1 MLEDIVKGWANENKE
16 LLVVYIVTIFSGVF
30 AGYYMIPSISSKVI
44 KSIQTTGSVKNL
56 LIISLFAAYAFISCA
71 DLAKRYLED
80 IFVPDFNRDI
90 RNEIYRYVISSYDK
104 GKDIELGKLL
114 NIMSYLPSSIRN
126 IMLDMMRIFLPLS
139 IALLVML
146 VYFFRL
152 NRNVAYVQ
160 IGTLLV
166 LVTVMYFHANKLI
179 RESDE
184 SMDDYLKISEKSKD
198 RIANL
203 GSIFTSNQENYE
215 LDRYKK
221 QNQKNIELYRKSLR
235 DNWGL
240 NARNEILIFT
250 SFAVFNFVLFK
261 QKISNEVKM
270 SIFVAEI
277 YYFLK
282 IFQESQREI
291 VGLFVNVGESRALL
305 RYLDDIVETLRDDK
319 NVKKRIKND
328 RLPAVSFKDV
338 DFGYDD
344 NKMILEEFNMNIFK
358 GERVFLKGAS
368 GSGKSTI
375 FQLLLDGLQPTN
387 GDIEIFGRSNED
399 MRGHI
404 FLVDQRT
411 NLFNESVLRNIRYG
425 NDFVEEEEIENLID
439 KIGVNIFDKL
449 PDGLQTKVGID
460 GSKVSGGQR
469 QLIILLRAYFSDA
482 KIILLDEPIA
492 AIDVENVPL
501 IIKMINEIGKNRT
514 IIAISHN
521 EEIESVLNRSI
532 EL

>member
-1 MLEDIVKGWANENKE
+1 
-16 LLVVYIVTIFSGVF
+16 
-30 AGYYMIPSISSKVI
+30 
-44 KSIQTTGSVKNL
+44 
-56 LIISLFAAYAFISCA
+56 
-71 DLAKRYLED
+71 
-80 IFVPDFNRDI
+80 
-90 RNEIYRYVISSYDK
+90 
-104 GKDIELGKLL
+104 
-114 NIMSYLPSSIRN
+114 
-126 IMLDMMRIFLPLS
+126 
-139 IALLVML
+139 
-146 VYFFRL
+146 
-152 NRNVAYVQ
+152 
-160 IGTLLV
+160 
-166 LVTVMYFHANKLI
+166 
-179 RESDE
+179 
-184 SMDDYLKISEKSKD
+184 
-198 RIANL
+198 
-203 GSIFTSNQENYE
+203 
-215 LDRYKK
+215 
-221 QNQKNIELYRKSLR
+221 
-235 DNWGL
+235 
-240 NARNEILIFT
+240 
-250 SFAVFNFVLFK
+250 
-261 QKISNEVKM
+261 
-270 SIFVAEI
+270 
-277 YYFLK
+277 
-282 IFQESQREI
+282 
-291 VGLFVNVGESRALL
+291 
-305 RYLDDIVETLRDDK
+305 
-319 NVKKRIKND
+319 
-328 RLPAVSFKDV
+328 
-338 DFGYDD
+338 
-344 NKMILEEFNMNIFK
+344 MNIFK